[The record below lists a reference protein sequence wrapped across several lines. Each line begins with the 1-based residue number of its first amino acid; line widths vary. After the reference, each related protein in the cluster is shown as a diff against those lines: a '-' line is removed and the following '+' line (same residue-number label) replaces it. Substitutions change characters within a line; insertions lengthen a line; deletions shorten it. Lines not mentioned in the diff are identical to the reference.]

1 MGKSVYSVAA
11 RVSARAELQF
21 ENHPWMQ
28 PLSARP
34 CVTGEECDVVMLEW
48 GFIRRTTWEHFRVY
62 QGPHGSFVPFESL
75 EQVHFFI
82 NGN

>member
-11 RVSARAELQF
+11 RASARAELQF

-28 PLSARP
+28 PRP
-34 CVTGEECDVVMLEW
+34 CVTEEECDVTMLEW
-48 GFIRRTTWEHFRVY
+48 GFVKHATEEHYRVY
-62 QGPHGSFVPFESL
+62 KGPHGSFVPFESL
-75 EQVHFFI
+75 EQVQFFI